1 MTRIALNGIGRIGK
15 LVLRDLID
23 SGAGGEI
30 VLLNDPVGDA
40 EQHALLMEFD
50 SVHGRWKTPVAA
62 ADGALMLNGQTI
74 RLTHEKTIEALPLAE
89 LGVDDRQTALIAQ
102 EPAAHWTLY
111 PEWNQHDW
119 GSPTWITVQV
129 QPGLNEFIAKAADRG
144 IKVSF
149 CGNINPMRIFLKG
162 TPAQVYDAT
171 RHCMAIGGPRSFSA
185 GGCEIPM
192 PTPDANV
199 YAQNRALASLSN
211 GRATSEA

>member
-1 MTRIALNGIGRIGK
+1 MTMAASVLNAKTPYAITMWDFSWLER
-15 LVLRDLID
+15 RWP
-23 SGAGGEI
+23 GAGYEDWDLALDELKARGYNAVRI
-30 VLLNDPVGDA
+30 DA
-40 EQHALLMEFD
+40 YPH
-50 SVHGRWKTPVAA
+50 
-62 ADGALMLNGQTI
+62 
-74 RLTHEKTIEALPLAE
+74 
-89 LGVDDRQTALIAQ
+89 LIAQ

-149 CGNINPMRIFLKG
+149 CGNINPMHIFLKG

-211 GRATSEA
+211 GRATSEG